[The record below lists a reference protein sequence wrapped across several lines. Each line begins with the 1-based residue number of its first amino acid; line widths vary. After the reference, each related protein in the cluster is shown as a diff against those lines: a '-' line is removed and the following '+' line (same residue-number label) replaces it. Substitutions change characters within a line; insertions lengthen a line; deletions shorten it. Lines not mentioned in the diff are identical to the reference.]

1 MEKVCIEITFE
12 KQDGEI
18 GVATHLKGLPD
29 DWDDQEDELSE
40 SYMVQLT
47 PEQQFG
53 IMAMNILEIA
63 KPAICEKL
71 GRYASIKAASL
82 Q

>member
-1 MEKVCIEITFE
+1 MAKVCIEISLE
-12 KQDGEI
+12 KHGSEM

-29 DWDDQEDELSE
+29 DWDQQEDPLPE
-40 SYMVQLT
+40 SYVVGLE

-53 IMAMNILEIA
+53 IMAMNILDIA

-71 GRYASIKAASL
+71 SRFASIKVAA
-82 Q
+82 QQ